1 MVNQEEY
8 LKKIE
13 DAQRR
18 VVTDVIKLRKEEELL
33 RRKHEQAVRIIQNI
47 KWVKNSSDMDNRKLA
62 QQQDERQLDKDT
74 LREDPVYLKL
84 QLFTMSAEP
93 HWDYLSYNDR
103 DVGIIRSAKA
113 RGILSPNNDLGI
125 IVLGQPYF
133 FNEILVEKKIYPLLR
148 KMEDRTMTQGEYDEI
163 KSKPI
168 EELALAWDAQFPSRW
183 YFDKGTVNQYI
194 RVNQR
199 GRKARKPLPPNRL
212 SLQDRISLSAVL
224 NN

>member
-103 DVGIIRSAKA
+103 DVG
-113 RGILSPNNDLGI
+113 
-125 IVLGQPYF
+125 
-133 FNEILVEKKIYPLLR
+133 
-148 KMEDRTMTQGEYDEI
+148 MI